1 MTSIKGLLDKCETVL
16 SLICVLMFAT
26 MVGLGVLIVLFRFV
40 IQSSLVFPDELMRY
54 LFIWLVALG
63 TAIALRR
70 NIHAAIGMFVESLPA
85 PLKRAALVIAS
96 VATILFFGILI
107 DVGWSVTENAA
118 SQISPAMQISMAWVC
133 AAVPVGAIFSL
144 IFTLEML
151 AFQLTAPASRL
162 ITEDH

>member
-16 SLICVLMFAT
+16 SLVCVLIFAT

-70 NIHAAIGMFVESLPA
+70 NIHAAIGMFVESLPP
-85 PLKRAALVIAS
+85 PLKRAALVFAS
-96 VATILFFGILI
+96 AATMLFFGILI
-107 DVGWSVTENAA
+107 DAGWSVTASAA
-118 SQISPAMQISMAWVC
+118 GQISPAMQISMAWVC
-133 AAVPVGAIFSL
+133 AAVPVGAVFSL
-144 IFTLEML
+144 IFSLEMFV
-151 AFQLTAPASRL
+151 FQLRAPVAKL
-162 ITEDH
+162 VTEDH